1 MKKWMIILAGTLL
14 ASSVLV
20 ACGQKKEKPTSPS
33 SSSKVSLTSTSSAS
47 SKKSETSKSSTELS
61 TETSSSDTSISSS
74 QENSQEPSE
83 PATKESSAKSE
94 SKGEKEPAATSNL
107 DMQAIAS
114 GDFSSMAGTW
124 KDANGV
130 TYIFDA
136 KGLVSDVAKLEL
148 VYAGLDENGIYRTNI
163 RWHNLTG
170 AALSI
175 IPAGK
180 KLPAGETVSGQDPT
194 DSSRDRFII
203 AQGISEHPDVFPLT
217 FLSAIL

>member
-1 MKKWMIILAGTLL
+1 MKKWMILLAGTLL

-33 SSSKVSLTSTSSAS
+33 SSSKVSSTSTSSAS

-61 TETSSSDTSISSS
+61 TETSSSDTSISSG

-94 SKGEKEPAATSNL
+94 SKEEREPAATSSL

-124 KDANGV
+124 RDANGV
-130 TYIFDA
+130 TYTFDA

-194 DSSRDRFII
+194 DSNRDRFII
-203 AQGISEHPDVFPLT
+203 AQGISEHPDVFYRVK
-217 FLSAIL
+217 

>member
-1 MKKWMIILAGTLL
+1 MKKWMILLAGTLL

-20 ACGQKKEKPTSPS
+20 ACGQKKDQPTSPS
-33 SSSKVSLTSTSSAS
+33 SSSKVSSTSTSSAS
-47 SKKSETSKSSTELS
+47 SKKSETRKNSTELS
-61 TETSSSDTSISSS
+61 TEASSSDTSISSS

-94 SKGEKEPAATSNL
+94 SKEEREPAATSSL
-107 DMQAIAS
+107 DMQAIDS

-124 KDANGV
+124 RDANGV
-130 TYIFDA
+130 TYTFDA

-203 AQGISEHPDVFPLT
+203 AQGISEHPDVFYHVK
-217 FLSAIL
+217 

>member
-1 MKKWMIILAGTLL
+1 MKKWMIILAGTLV

-20 ACGQKKEKPTSPS
+20 ACGQKKDQPTSPF
-33 SSSKVSLTSTSSAS
+33 SSSKVSSTSSAS

-61 TETSSSDTSISSS
+61 TETSSSDTSIS
-74 QENSQEPSE
+74 NSQEPSE
-83 PATKESSAKSE
+83 PATKESSAKPE
-94 SKGEKEPAATSNL
+94 SKGEKEPAAASSL

-124 KDANGV
+124 QDANGV
-130 TYIFDA
+130 TYTFDA

-148 VYAGLDENGIYRTNI
+148 IYAGLDENGIYRTSI

-180 KLPAGETVSGQDPT
+180 KLSAKETVSGQDPT

-203 AQGISEHPDVFPLT
+203 AQGISERPDVFYRVK
-217 FLSAIL
+217 

>member
-1 MKKWMIILAGTLL
+1 MKKWMILLAGTLV
-14 ASSVLV
+14 ASSVLM
-20 ACGQKKEKPTSPS
+20 ACGQKKDQPTSPS
-33 SSSKVSLTSTSSAS
+33 SSSKVSSTSSAP
-47 SKKSETSKSSTELS
+47 SKKSETRKSSTELS

-94 SKGEKEPAATSNL
+94 SKEEREPAATSSL

-124 KDANGV
+124 RDANGV
-130 TYIFDA
+130 TYTFDA

-180 KLPAGETVSGQDPT
+180 NLPAGETVNGQDPT

-203 AQGISEHPDVFPLT
+203 AQGISEHPDVFYRVK
-217 FLSAIL
+217 

>member
-1 MKKWMIILAGTLL
+1 MKKWMILLAGTLV

-20 ACGQKKEKPTSPS
+20 ACGQKKDQPTSPS
-33 SSSKVSLTSTSSAS
+33 SSSKVSSTSTSSAS

-94 SKGEKEPAATSNL
+94 IKGEKEPAATSSL

-124 KDANGV
+124 QDANGV
-130 TYIFDA
+130 TYTFDA

-148 VYAGLDENGIYRTNI
+148 VYAGLDENGIYRTSI

-180 KLPAGETVSGQDPT
+180 KLPAKETVSGQDPT
-194 DSSRDRFII
+194 DRSQDRFII
-203 AQGISEHPDVFPLT
+203 AQGISEHPDVFYRVK
-217 FLSAIL
+217 

>member
-1 MKKWMIILAGTLL
+1 MKKWMILLAGTLV

-33 SSSKVSLTSTSSAS
+33 SSSKVSSTSTSSAS

-83 PATKESSAKSE
+83 PASQESSAKSK
-94 SKGEKEPAATSNL
+94 SKGEKEPAATSSL

-130 TYIFDA
+130 TYTFDA

-148 VYAGLDENGIYRTNI
+148 VYAGLDENGMYRTNI

-203 AQGISEHPDVFPLT
+203 AQGISEHPDVFYRVK
-217 FLSAIL
+217 

>member
-1 MKKWMIILAGTLL
+1 MKKWMILLAGTLL

-20 ACGQKKEKPTSPS
+20 ACGQKKDQPTSPS
-33 SSSKVSLTSTSSAS
+33 SSSKVSLTSSAS

-94 SKGEKEPAATSNL
+94 SKEEREPAATSSL

-124 KDANGV
+124 RDANGV
-130 TYIFDA
+130 TYTFDA

-148 VYAGLDENGIYRTNI
+148 TYAGLDENGIYRTNI

-203 AQGISEHPDVFPLT
+203 AQGISEHPDVFYRVK
-217 FLSAIL
+217 

>member
-1 MKKWMIILAGTLL
+1 MKKWMILLAGTLV

-20 ACGQKKEKPTSPS
+20 ACGQKKDQPTSPS
-33 SSSKVSLTSTSSAS
+33 SSSKVSLTSSAP
-47 SKKSETSKSSTELS
+47 SKKSETRKSSTELS

-74 QENSQEPSE
+74 QEPSE

-94 SKGEKEPAATSNL
+94 SKVEKEPAATSNL
-107 DMQAIAS
+107 DMKAIAS

-124 KDANGV
+124 KDANDV
-130 TYIFDA
+130 TYTFDA

-180 KLPAGETVSGQDPT
+180 KLSAKETVSGQDPT
-194 DSSRDRFII
+194 DSSQDRFII
-203 AQGISEHPDVFPLT
+203 AQGVSEHPDVFYRVK
-217 FLSAIL
+217 

>member
-1 MKKWMIILAGTLL
+1 MKKWMILLAGTLV

-20 ACGQKKEKPTSPS
+20 ACGQKKDQPTSPS
-33 SSSKVSLTSTSSAS
+33 SSSKVSLTSSAS

-94 SKGEKEPAATSNL
+94 IKGEKEPAATSSL

-124 KDANGV
+124 RDANGV
-130 TYIFDA
+130 TYTFDA

-148 VYAGLDENGIYRTNI
+148 TYAGLDENGIYRTNI
-163 RWHNLTG
+163 RWHDLTG

-203 AQGISEHPDVFPLT
+203 AQGISEHPDVFYRVK
-217 FLSAIL
+217 

>member
-1 MKKWMIILAGTLL
+1 MKKWMILLAGTLV

-47 SKKSETSKSSTELS
+47 SKKSETRKSSTELS
-61 TETSSSDTSISSS
+61 TEASSSDTSISSS

-94 SKGEKEPAATSNL
+94 SKEEREPAATSSL

-124 KDANGV
+124 RDANGV
-130 TYIFDA
+130 TYTFDA

-203 AQGISEHPDVFPLT
+203 AQGISEHPDVFYRVN
-217 FLSAIL
+217 

>member
-1 MKKWMIILAGTLL
+1 MKKWMILLAGTLV

-20 ACGQKKEKPTSPS
+20 ACGQKKDQPTSPS
-33 SSSKVSLTSTSSAS
+33 SSSKVSSTSSAS

-74 QENSQEPSE
+74 QEPSE

-94 SKGEKEPAATSNL
+94 SKGEKEPAATPSLN
-107 DMQAIAS
+107 MQAIAS

-124 KDANGV
+124 QDANGV
-130 TYIFDA
+130 TYTFDA
-136 KGLVSDVAKLEL
+136 KGLVSDVAKLEQ
-148 VYAGLDENGIYRTNI
+148 VYAGLDENGIFRTSI

-180 KLPAGETVSGQDPT
+180 KLPAGETVSRQDPT
-194 DSSRDRFII
+194 DSSQDRFII
-203 AQGISEHPDVFPLT
+203 AQGISEHPDVFYRVK
-217 FLSAIL
+217 

>member
-1 MKKWMIILAGTLL
+1 MKKWMILLAGTLV
-14 ASSVLV
+14 ASSVLM
-20 ACGQKKEKPTSPS
+20 ACGQKKDQPTSPS
-33 SSSKVSLTSTSSAS
+33 SSSKVSSTSSAP
-47 SKKSETSKSSTELS
+47 SKKSETRKSSTELS

-94 SKGEKEPAATSNL
+94 SKEEREPAATASL

-124 KDANGV
+124 RDANGV
-130 TYIFDA
+130 TYTFDA

-203 AQGISEHPDVFPLT
+203 AQGISEHPDVFYRVK
-217 FLSAIL
+217 

>member
-1 MKKWMIILAGTLL
+1 MKKWMILLAGTLV

-20 ACGQKKEKPTSPS
+20 ACGQKKDQPISPS
-33 SSSKVSLTSTSSAS
+33 SSSKVSSTSSAS

-74 QENSQEPSE
+74 QEPSE

-94 SKGEKEPAATSNL
+94 SKGEKEPAATSSL

-114 GDFSSMAGTW
+114 GDCASRAGTW
-124 KDANGV
+124 QDANGV
-130 TYIFDA
+130 TYTVDA

-148 VYAGLDENGIYRTNI
+148 GYSGLDGNGIYRTSI

-180 KLPAGETVSGQDPT
+180 KLPAKETVSGQDPT
-194 DSSRDRFII
+194 DSSQDRFII
-203 AQGISEHPDVFPLT
+203 AQGISEHPDVFYRVK
-217 FLSAIL
+217 

>member
-1 MKKWMIILAGTLL
+1 MKKWMIILAGTLV

-20 ACGQKKEKPTSPS
+20 ACGQKKDQPTSPS
-33 SSSKVSLTSTSSAS
+33 SSSKVSSTSSAS

-74 QENSQEPSE
+74 QEPSE
-83 PATKESSAKSE
+83 PATKESSAKPE
-94 SKGEKEPAATSNL
+94 SKGEKESATASSL

-114 GDFSSMAGTW
+114 GDFSSMAGSW
-124 KDANGV
+124 QDANGV
-130 TYIFDA
+130 TYTFDA

-148 VYAGLDENGIYRTNI
+148 IYAGLDENGIYRTSI

-180 KLPAGETVSGQDPT
+180 KLSAKETVSGQDPT
-194 DSSRDRFII
+194 DSSQDRFII
-203 AQGISEHPDVFPLT
+203 TQGISEHPDVFYRVK
-217 FLSAIL
+217 

>member
-1 MKKWMIILAGTLL
+1 MKKWMILLAGTLV
-14 ASSVLV
+14 ASSMLV
-20 ACGQKKEKPTSPS
+20 ACGQKKDQATSPS
-33 SSSKVSLTSTSSAS
+33 SSSKVSSTSSAP
-47 SKKSETSKSSTELS
+47 SKKSETRKSSTELS

-94 SKGEKEPAATSNL
+94 SKGEKEPATTSSL

-124 KDANGV
+124 RDANGV
-130 TYIFDA
+130 TYTFDA

-148 VYAGLDENGIYRTNI
+148 GYAGLDENGIYRTNI

-203 AQGISEHPDVFPLT
+203 AQGISEHPDVFYRVK
-217 FLSAIL
+217 

>member
-1 MKKWMIILAGTLL
+1 MKKWMIILAGTLV
-14 ASSVLV
+14 ASSVLM
-20 ACGQKKEKPTSPS
+20 ACGQKKDQPTSPS
-33 SSSKVSLTSTSSAS
+33 SSSKVSSTSSAP
-47 SKKSETSKSSTELS
+47 SKKSETRKSSTELS

-94 SKGEKEPAATSNL
+94 SKEEREPAATSSL

-124 KDANGV
+124 RDANGV
-130 TYIFDA
+130 TYTFDA

-194 DSSRDRFII
+194 DSSRDRLII
-203 AQGISEHPDVFPLT
+203 AQGISEHPDVFYRVK
-217 FLSAIL
+217 

>member
-1 MKKWMIILAGTLL
+1 MKKWMIILAGTLV

-20 ACGQKKEKPTSPS
+20 AFGQKKDQPTSPS
-33 SSSKVSLTSTSSAS
+33 SSSKVSSTSSAS

-74 QENSQEPSE
+74 QEPSE
-83 PATKESSAKSE
+83 PATKESSAKPE
-94 SKGEKEPAATSNL
+94 SKGEKESATASSL

-114 GDFSSMAGTW
+114 GDFSSMAGSW
-124 KDANGV
+124 QDANGV
-130 TYIFDA
+130 TYTFDA

-148 VYAGLDENGIYRTNI
+148 IYAGLDENGIYRTSI

-180 KLPAGETVSGQDPT
+180 KLSAKETVSGQDPT
-194 DSSRDRFII
+194 DSSQDRFII
-203 AQGISEHPDVFPLT
+203 TQGISEHPDVFYRVK
-217 FLSAIL
+217 

>member
-1 MKKWMIILAGTLL
+1 MKKWMIILAGTLV

-20 ACGQKKEKPTSPS
+20 ACGQKKDQPTSPS
-33 SSSKVSLTSTSSAS
+33 SSSKVSSTSSAS

-61 TETSSSDTSISSS
+61 TETSSSNTSISSS

-83 PATKESSAKSE
+83 SATKESSAKSE
-94 SKGEKEPAATSNL
+94 SKGEKEPAATFSL

-124 KDANGV
+124 RDANGV
-130 TYIFDA
+130 TYTFDA
-136 KGLVSDVAKLEL
+136 KRIVSDVAKLEL

-194 DSSRDRFII
+194 DSSQDRFII
-203 AQGISEHPDVFPLT
+203 AQGISEHPDVFYRVK
-217 FLSAIL
+217 

>member
-1 MKKWMIILAGTLL
+1 MKKWMIILAGTLV

-20 ACGQKKEKPTSPS
+20 ACGQKKEKSTSPS
-33 SSSKVSLTSTSSAS
+33 SSSKVSSTSSAS

-61 TETSSSDTSISSS
+61 TETSSSNTSISSS

-83 PATKESSAKSE
+83 PASQESSAKSE
-94 SKGEKEPAATSNL
+94 SKGNKEPAATSGL

-124 KDANGV
+124 QDANGV
-130 TYIFDA
+130 TYTFDA
-136 KGLVSDVAKLEL
+136 KGLVSDVAKLEQ

-203 AQGISEHPDVFPLT
+203 AQGISEHPDVFYHVK
-217 FLSAIL
+217 

>member
-1 MKKWMIILAGTLL
+1 MKKWMILLAGTLV

-124 KDANGV
+124 KDDNGV

-203 AQGISEHPDVFPLT
+203 AQGISEHPDVFYRVK
-217 FLSAIL
+217 

>member
-1 MKKWMIILAGTLL
+1 MKKWMILLAGTLV

-20 ACGQKKEKPTSPS
+20 AYGQKKDQPTSPS
-33 SSSKVSLTSTSSAS
+33 SSSKVSLTSSAS

-61 TETSSSDTSISSS
+61 TETSSSDTSISGS

-124 KDANGV
+124 RDANGV
-130 TYIFDA
+130 TYTFDA

-203 AQGISEHPDVFPLT
+203 AQGISEHPDVFYRVK
-217 FLSAIL
+217 

>member
-1 MKKWMIILAGTLL
+1 MKKWMILLAGTLV

-47 SKKSETSKSSTELS
+47 SKKSETRKSSTELS
-61 TETSSSDTSISSS
+61 TEASSSDTSISSS

-94 SKGEKEPAATSNL
+94 SKEEREPAATSSL

-124 KDANGV
+124 RDANGV
-130 TYIFDA
+130 TYTFDA

-203 AQGISEHPDVFPLT
+203 AQGISEHPDVFYRVK
-217 FLSAIL
+217 

>member
-1 MKKWMIILAGTLL
+1 MKKWMIILAGTLV

-20 ACGQKKEKPTSPS
+20 ACGQKKDQPTSPS
-33 SSSKVSLTSTSSAS
+33 SSSKVSSTSSAS

-61 TETSSSDTSISSS
+61 TEASSSDTSISS
-74 QENSQEPSE
+74 SQEPSE

-94 SKGEKEPAATSNL
+94 SKGEKESVATSSL

-114 GDFSSMAGTW
+114 GDFSSMAGSW
-124 KDANGV
+124 QDANGV
-130 TYIFDA
+130 TYTFDA

-148 VYAGLDENGIYRTNI
+148 IYAGLDENGIYRTSI

-180 KLPAGETVSGQDPT
+180 KLSAKETVSGQDPT
-194 DSSRDRFII
+194 DSSQDRFII
-203 AQGISEHPDVFPLT
+203 AQGISEHPDVFYRVK
-217 FLSAIL
+217 

>member
-1 MKKWMIILAGTLL
+1 MKKWMIILAGTLV

-20 ACGQKKEKPTSPS
+20 ACGQKKEKSTSPS
-33 SSSKVSLTSTSSAS
+33 SSSKVSSTSSAS

-61 TETSSSDTSISSS
+61 TETSSSNTSISSS

-83 PATKESSAKSE
+83 PASQESSAKSE
-94 SKGEKEPAATSNL
+94 SKGNKEPAATSGL

-124 KDANGV
+124 QDANGV
-130 TYIFDA
+130 TYTFDA

-203 AQGISEHPDVFPLT
+203 AQGISEHPDVFYHVK
-217 FLSAIL
+217 

>member
-1 MKKWMIILAGTLL
+1 MKKWMIILAGTLV

-20 ACGQKKEKPTSPS
+20 ACGQKKDQPTSPS
-33 SSSKVSLTSTSSAS
+33 SSSKVSSTSSAS

-61 TETSSSDTSISSS
+61 TEASSSDTSISS
-74 QENSQEPSE
+74 SQEPSE

-94 SKGEKEPAATSNL
+94 SKGEKESVATSSL

-114 GDFSSMAGTW
+114 GDFSSMAGSW
-124 KDANGV
+124 QDANGV
-130 TYIFDA
+130 TYTFDA

-148 VYAGLDENGIYRTNI
+148 IYAGLDENGIYRTSI

-180 KLPAGETVSGQDPT
+180 KLPAKETVSGQDPT
-194 DSSRDRFII
+194 DSSQDRFII
-203 AQGISEHPDVFPLT
+203 AQGISEHPDVFYRVK
-217 FLSAIL
+217 

>member
-1 MKKWMIILAGTLL
+1 MKKWMILLAGTLM

-20 ACGQKKEKPTSPS
+20 ACGQKKDQPTSPS
-33 SSSKVSLTSTSSAS
+33 SSSKVSSTSSAS
-47 SKKSETSKSSTELS
+47 SKKSETRKSSTELS
-61 TETSSSDTSISSS
+61 TETTSSDTSISS
-74 QENSQEPSE
+74 SQEPSE

-130 TYIFDA
+130 TYTFDA

-203 AQGISEHPDVFPLT
+203 AQGISEHPDVFYRVK
-217 FLSAIL
+217 

>member
-1 MKKWMIILAGTLL
+1 MKKWMILLAGTLL

-20 ACGQKKEKPTSPS
+20 ACGQKKEKSTSPS
-33 SSSKVSLTSTSSAS
+33 SSSKVSSTSSAS

-61 TETSSSDTSISSS
+61 TETSSSNTSISSS

-83 PATKESSAKSE
+83 PASQESSAKSE
-94 SKGEKEPAATSNL
+94 SKGNKEPAATSGL

-124 KDANGV
+124 QDANGV
-130 TYIFDA
+130 TYTFDA
-136 KGLVSDVAKLEL
+136 KGLVSDVAKLEQ

-203 AQGISEHPDVFPLT
+203 AQGISEHPDVFYHVK
-217 FLSAIL
+217 

>member
-1 MKKWMIILAGTLL
+1 MKKWMILLAGTLL

-20 ACGQKKEKPTSPS
+20 ACGQKKDQPTSPS
-33 SSSKVSLTSTSSAS
+33 SSSKVSSTSTSSAS
-47 SKKSETSKSSTELS
+47 SKKSETRKNSTELS
-61 TETSSSDTSISSS
+61 TEASSSDTSISSS

-94 SKGEKEPAATSNL
+94 SKEEREPAATSSL
-107 DMQAIAS
+107 DMQAIDS

-124 KDANGV
+124 RDANGV
-130 TYIFDA
+130 TYTFDA

-203 AQGISEHPDVFPLT
+203 AQGISEHPDVFYRVK
-217 FLSAIL
+217 

>member
-1 MKKWMIILAGTLL
+1 MKKWMIILVGTLL

-20 ACGQKKEKPTSPS
+20 ACGQKKEQPTSPS
-33 SSSKVSLTSTSSAS
+33 SSSKVSLTSSAS

-74 QENSQEPSE
+74 QEPSE
-83 PATKESSAKSE
+83 PAIKESSVKSE
-94 SKGEKEPAATSNL
+94 SKGEKEPAATTSL

-124 KDANGV
+124 QDANGV
-130 TYIFDA
+130 TYTFDA

-148 VYAGLDENGIYRTNI
+148 GYAGLDENGIYRTSI

-180 KLPAGETVSGQDPT
+180 KLPAKETVSGQDPT
-194 DSSRDRFII
+194 DTSQDRFII
-203 AQGISEHPDVFPLT
+203 AQGISEHPDVFYRVK
-217 FLSAIL
+217 

>member
-1 MKKWMIILAGTLL
+1 MKKWMILLAGTLV

-20 ACGQKKEKPTSPS
+20 ACGQKKDQPTSPS
-33 SSSKVSLTSTSSAS
+33 SSSKVSLTSSAS

-94 SKGEKEPAATSNL
+94 IKGEKEPAATSSL

-124 KDANGV
+124 RDANGV
-130 TYIFDA
+130 TYTFDA

-148 VYAGLDENGIYRTNI
+148 VYAGLDENGIYRTSI
-163 RWHNLTG
+163 RWNNLTG

-203 AQGISEHPDVFPLT
+203 AQGISEHPDVFYRVK
-217 FLSAIL
+217 

>member
-1 MKKWMIILAGTLL
+1 MRKN
-14 ASSVLV
+14 
-20 ACGQKKEKPTSPS
+20 
-33 SSSKVSLTSTSSAS
+33 
-47 SKKSETSKSSTELS
+47 STELS
-61 TETSSSDTSISSS
+61 TEASSSDTSISSS

-94 SKGEKEPAATSNL
+94 SKGEKEPAATSSL

-124 KDANGV
+124 RDANGV
-130 TYIFDA
+130 TYTFDA
-136 KGLVSDVAKLEL
+136 EGLVSDVAKLEL
-148 VYAGLDENGIYRTNI
+148 VYTGLDENGIYRTNI

-194 DSSRDRFII
+194 DSSQDRFII
-203 AQGISEHPDVFPLT
+203 AQGISEHPDVFYRVK
-217 FLSAIL
+217 

>member
-1 MKKWMIILAGTLL
+1 MKKWMILLAGTLV

-20 ACGQKKEKPTSPS
+20 ACGQKKDQPTPTSPS
-33 SSSKVSLTSTSSAS
+33 SSSKVSLTSSAS

-94 SKGEKEPAATSNL
+94 IKGEKEPAATSSL

-124 KDANGV
+124 RDANGV
-130 TYIFDA
+130 TYTFDA

-148 VYAGLDENGIYRTNI
+148 TYAGLDENGIYRTNI

-203 AQGISEHPDVFPLT
+203 AQGISEHPDVFYRVK
-217 FLSAIL
+217 

>member
-1 MKKWMIILAGTLL
+1 MKKWMILLAGTLV

-20 ACGQKKEKPTSPS
+20 ACGQKKDQPTSPS
-33 SSSKVSLTSTSSAS
+33 SSSKVSSTSSAS

-61 TETSSSDTSISSS
+61 TETSSSNTSISSS

-94 SKGEKEPAATSNL
+94 SKGEKEPAATSSL
-107 DMQAIAS
+107 DMQAIAF

-124 KDANGV
+124 RDANGV
-130 TYIFDA
+130 TYTFDA

-148 VYAGLDENGIYRTNI
+148 VYAGLDENGIYRTSI
-163 RWHNLTG
+163 RWNNLTG

-175 IPAGK
+175 IPAGR

-203 AQGISEHPDVFPLT
+203 AQGISEHPDVFYRVK
-217 FLSAIL
+217 

>member
-1 MKKWMIILAGTLL
+1 MKKWMIILAGTLV

-20 ACGQKKEKPTSPS
+20 ACGQKKDQPTSPS
-33 SSSKVSLTSTSSAS
+33 SSSKVSSTSSAS

-74 QENSQEPSE
+74 QEPSE
-83 PATKESSAKSE
+83 PATKESSAKPE
-94 SKGEKEPAATSNL
+94 SKGEKESATASSL

-114 GDFSSMAGTW
+114 GDFSSMAGSW
-124 KDANGV
+124 QDANGV
-130 TYIFDA
+130 TYTFDA

-148 VYAGLDENGIYRTNI
+148 IYAGLDENGIYRTSI

-180 KLPAGETVSGQDPT
+180 KLPAKETVSGQDPT
-194 DSSRDRFII
+194 DSSQDRFII
-203 AQGISEHPDVFPLT
+203 AQGISERPDVFYRVK
-217 FLSAIL
+217 

>member
-1 MKKWMIILAGTLL
+1 MKKWMIILAGTLV

-20 ACGQKKEKPTSPS
+20 ACGQKKEKSTSPS
-33 SSSKVSLTSTSSAS
+33 SSSKVSSTSSAS

-61 TETSSSDTSISSS
+61 TETSSSNTSISSS

-83 PATKESSAKSE
+83 PASQESSAKSE
-94 SKGEKEPAATSNL
+94 SKGNKEPAATSGL

-124 KDANGV
+124 QDANGV
-130 TYIFDA
+130 TYTFDA
-136 KGLVSDVAKLEL
+136 KGLVSDVAKLEQ

-203 AQGISEHPDVFPLT
+203 AQGISEHPDVFYRVN
-217 FLSAIL
+217 

>member
-1 MKKWMIILAGTLL
+1 MKKWMILLAGTLV

-61 TETSSSDTSISSS
+61 TETSSSDTSISGS

-124 KDANGV
+124 KYANGV
-130 TYIFDA
+130 TYTFDA

-203 AQGISEHPDVFPLT
+203 AQGISEHPDVFYRVK
-217 FLSAIL
+217 

>member
-1 MKKWMIILAGTLL
+1 MKKWMILLAGTLV

-33 SSSKVSLTSTSSAS
+33 SSSKVSSTSSAS
-47 SKKSETSKSSTELS
+47 SKKSETRKNSTELS

-94 SKGEKEPAATSNL
+94 SKREKESAATSSL

-124 KDANGV
+124 RDANGV
-130 TYIFDA
+130 TYTFDA

-163 RWHNLTG
+163 RWNNLTG

-194 DSSRDRFII
+194 DSSQDRFII
-203 AQGISEHPDVFPLT
+203 AQGVSEHPDVFYRVK
-217 FLSAIL
+217 

>member
-1 MKKWMIILAGTLL
+1 MKKWMILLAGTLV

-20 ACGQKKEKPTSPS
+20 ACGQKKDQPTSPS
-33 SSSKVSLTSTSSAS
+33 SSSKVSSTSSAS

-61 TETSSSDTSISSS
+61 TETSSSNTSISSS

-94 SKGEKEPAATSNL
+94 SKGEKEPAATSSL

-124 KDANGV
+124 QDANGV
-130 TYIFDA
+130 TYTFDA

-148 VYAGLDENGIYRTNI
+148 GYSGLDGNGIYRTSI

-194 DSSRDRFII
+194 DSSQDRFII
-203 AQGISEHPDVFPLT
+203 AQGISEHPDVFYRVK
-217 FLSAIL
+217 